1 MREQELLLYRNF
13 EEGELL
19 KDMVWLMEN
28 YEDEFY
34 NIEDKSALCYTNI
47 HRLLEMAGHYGFSG
61 NLWHCYLTNLLV
73 NNENSYSKAC
83 EIRGEIEGTI
93 NEAVLHDITII
104 KEFFDYDFSNML
116 EKLNVKGFSMVLDYT
131 ASAQESKVY
140 NSRIRDR
147 ICTLAKRFSV
157 ARSPEEM
164 KAFLTEFY
172 KDF

>member
-1 MREQELLLYRNF
+1 MRERELILYRNF

-28 YEDEFY
+28 YEDEYY
-34 NIEDKSALCYTNI
+34 NREDKCALCYTNI

-104 KEFFDYDFSNML
+104 KEFFDFVFCMA
-116 EKLNVKGFSMVLDYT
+116 LNNHVCLVAGSIIIFC
-131 ASAQESKVY
+131 
-140 NSRIRDR
+140 RIG
-147 ICTLAKRFSV
+147 IFFFGK
-157 ARSPEEM
+157 
-164 KAFLTEFY
+164 Y
-172 KDF
+172 